1 MKRAIAGSLAEHLL
15 YATGLLIWTGSRP
28 AIASPIE
35 HEMSHRP
42 MGHGTR
48 NVQQDSRGV
57 AHVGQKDA
65 EGVQPGLDYCG

>member
-35 HEMSHRP
+35 HEM
-42 MGHGTR
+42 GHGTCD
-48 NVQQDSRGV
+48 VQQGSRRV
-57 AHVGQKDA
+57 AHVGQKDE
-65 EGVQPGLDYCG
+65 EGVRPGLDYCDCCG

>member
-35 HEMSHRP
+35 HEM
-42 MGHGTR
+42 GHGPMATGHATCSKTR
-48 NVQQDSRGV
+48 DV
-57 AHVGQKDA
+57 
-65 EGVQPGLDYCG
+65 